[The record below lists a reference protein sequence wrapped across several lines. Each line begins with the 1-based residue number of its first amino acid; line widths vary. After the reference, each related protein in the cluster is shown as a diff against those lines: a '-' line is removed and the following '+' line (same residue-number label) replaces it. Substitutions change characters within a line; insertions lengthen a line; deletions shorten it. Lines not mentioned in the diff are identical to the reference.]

1 MQCREKI
8 WTEAGPEFGSDSGSV
23 MLIEKAL
30 YGLKSSGATWRAM
43 FAATL
48 QDMGYKSTK
57 ADPDVW
63 IKPAAKPDGTEYY
76 EMILVYVD
84 DVLHISHDTEP
95 VMKTLGESYRLKGNT
110 HGEPDRYLGANINKV
125 SVGNKV
131 LFSMQCDDY
140 VKSSITNLE
149 QMLRDD
155 GSGKLETYGK
165 RAATRPFPQ
174 TYRPECDVSK
184 ELNEDL
190 ASRYLQLIGIL
201 RWAVELG
208 RIDIYSEVSVLS
220 QHQCMPR
227 EGHLDAIYRIFWY
240 LKKVEASRII
250 FDPSKMDIDERLFNT
265 ASVDEWKDFYTDA
278 AEPIPMNAPKPRGLS
293 VKVSCYV
300 DADHAGNR
308 MTRRSHSGI
317 LIYLQNTPIIWYS
330 KRQNTVESS
339 SFGSEFIALR

>member
-1 MQCREKI
+1 
-8 WTEAGPEFGSDSGSV
+8 
-23 MLIEKAL
+23 
-30 YGLKSSGATWRAM
+30 
-43 FAATL
+43 
-48 QDMGYKSTK
+48 
-57 ADPDVW
+57 
-63 IKPAAKPDGTEYY
+63 
-76 EMILVYVD
+76 
-84 DVLHISHDTEP
+84 
-95 VMKTLGESYRLKGNT
+95 
-110 HGEPDRYLGANINKV
+110 
-125 SVGNKV
+125 
-131 LFSMQCDDY
+131 MQCDDY

-174 TYRPECDVSK
+174 AYRPECDVSK

-208 RIDIYSEVSVLS
+208 RIDIYIEVSVLS

-250 FDPSKMDIDERLFNT
+250 FDPSRMDIDERLFNT

-339 SFGSEFIALR
+339 SFGSEFIALRIATEMLEALRYKLRMFGIPIDGPADIFCDNKSVVTNSTIPTSMLNKKHNSICYHRVREAQAAGTIRIAWIDGDYNQSDIFTKTSITTEKRYGIAREIFGWGNKDILPFK

>member
-1 MQCREKI
+1 MQC
-8 WTEAGPEFGSDSGSV
+8 
-23 MLIEKAL
+23 
-30 YGLKSSGATWRAM
+30 
-43 FAATL
+43 
-48 QDMGYKSTK
+48 
-57 ADPDVW
+57 
-63 IKPAAKPDGTEYY
+63 
-76 EMILVYVD
+76 
-84 DVLHISHDTEP
+84 
-95 VMKTLGESYRLKGNT
+95 N
-110 HGEPDRYLGANINKV
+110 
-125 SVGNKV
+125 
-131 LFSMQCDDY
+131 DY

-155 GSGKLETYGK
+155 DSEKLETYGK

-265 ASVDEWKDFYTDA
+265 ASVDEWTDFYTDA

-317 LIYLQNTPIIWYS
+317 LIYLQNTPIVWYS
-330 KRQNTVESS
+330 KRQKTVESS
-339 SFGSEFIALR
+339 SFGS